1 VTTAV
6 TDPIERPSV
15 GPAPRPPFWRTAM
28 PFVVGAALLA
38 FVLGRL
44 DYAAFFRHLRS
55 THYGAYA
62 VFAVG
67 FNVML
72 VGADSLAIKH
82 VYNRT
87 ICPASYRE
95 LFVLRAASYLP
106 SLLNYHVG
114 QGWLTY
120 FLSKTYGAPLW
131 RVAGATLIVYVTVF
145 GGLFTITLIG
155 LPLNYERLPWL
166 VPTLGA
172 IGLAGLG
179 YLVVLHL
186 RPNFIAT
193 RAATAVLFDLG
204 VGGHLLALVYR
215 LPHLMVL
222 FVGTWVPFL
231 FLGVDIPF
239 THALA
244 LIPAL
249 MLVVSLPVSPQG
261 IGTRDV
267 FAQQLFLGYAVGTVE
282 EQRAAVAAATLTW
295 ACAITLVQAVASPF
309 FMRKAQSLLR
319 EVARRGP
326 PHDLMTRP
334 EDVIPSDARNDAS
347 RH

>member
-1 VTTAV
+1 VTSAAS
-6 TDPIERPSV
+6 DPMERPSLE
-15 GPAPRPPFWRTAM
+15 PTPRPSFFRAAL
-28 PFVVGAALLA
+28 PFVVGAALLL

-44 DYAAFFRHLRS
+44 DYAAFFRHLGS
-55 THYGAYA
+55 TNYGAYMA
-62 VFAVG
+62 FAVV
-67 FNVML
+67 FNAAL
-72 VGADSLAIKH
+72 VAADALAIKH

-95 LFVLRAASYLP
+95 LFMLRAASYLP

-120 FLSKTYGAPLW
+120 FLSKAYGAPLW

-145 GGLFTITLIG
+145 GGLFTITLLG
-155 LPLNYERLPWL
+155 LPLNHERLPWL
-166 VPTLGA
+166 LPTLGA
-172 IGLAGLG
+172 IAAAGLG
-179 YLVVLHL
+179 YCAVLHL
-186 RPNFIAT
+186 RPKFFAS
-193 RAATAVLFDLG
+193 RAATAVLFELG
-204 VGGHLLALVYR
+204 VSGHLLALLYR
-215 LPHLMVL
+215 LPHLVVL

-231 FLGVDIPF
+231 FLGIEIPF

-267 FAQQLFLGYAVGTVE
+267 FAQQLFVSYAVGTFE

-295 ACAITLVQAVASPF
+295 ACAITLVQAILSPI

-319 EVARRGP
+319 EANRRKTP
-326 PHDLMTRP
+326 PGAAAG
-334 EDVIPSDARNDAS
+334 S
-347 RH
+347 

>member
-1 VTTAV
+1 M
-6 TDPIERPSV
+6 ERPSLE
-15 GPAPRPPFWRTAM
+15 PAPRPSFVRAAL
-28 PFVVGAALLA
+28 PFVVGGVLLL

-44 DYAAFFRHLRS
+44 DYAAFFRHLGS
-55 THYGAYA
+55 TNYAAYMA
-62 VFAVG
+62 FAVV
-67 FNVML
+67 FNASL
-72 VGADSLAIKH
+72 VAADSLAIKH

-95 LFVLRAASYLP
+95 LLLLRAASYLP

-114 QGWLTY
+114 QGWLAY

-131 RVAGATLIVYVTVF
+131 RVAGATLVVYVTVF
-145 GGLFTITLIG
+145 GGLFTITLVG
-155 LPLNYERLPWL
+155 LPLNYDRLPWL
-166 VPTLGA
+166 LPTLGA
-172 IGLAGLG
+172 IGLAGLA
-179 YLVVLHL
+179 YLLVLHL
-186 RPNFIAT
+186 RPKFLAS
-193 RAATAVLFDLG
+193 RAATAVLFELG
-204 VGGHLLALVYR
+204 VSGHLLALVYR

-231 FLGVDIPF
+231 FLGVDIPL

-267 FAQQLFLGYAVGTVE
+267 FAQQLFVSYASGTFE
-282 EQRAAVAAATLTW
+282 ERSAAVAAATLTW
-295 ACAITLVQAVASPF
+295 ACAITLVQAIFSPF

-319 EVARRGP
+319 DVTRRSA
-326 PHDLMTRP
+326 
-334 EDVIPSDARNDAS
+334 PSREAAQFREGE
-347 RH
+347 R

>member
-1 VTTAV
+1 VTSAAS
-6 TDPIERPSV
+6 DPMQRAPAE
-15 GPAPRPPFWRTAM
+15 PAPRPSFFRAAL
-28 PFVVGAALLA
+28 PFVIGVALLA

-44 DYAAFFRHLRS
+44 DYSAFLRHLRS
-55 THYGAYA
+55 THYGAYIA
-62 VFAVG
+62 FAVV
-67 FNVML
+67 FNLAL
-72 VGADSLAIKH
+72 VAADSLAIKH
-82 VYNRT
+82 IYNRT
-87 ICPASYRE
+87 ICPATYRE

-145 GGLFTITLIG
+145 GGLFTITLVG
-155 LPLNYERLPWL
+155 LPLNYDRLPWL
-166 VPTLGA
+166 LPTLGA

-179 YLVVLHL
+179 YFAVLRW
-186 RPNFIAT
+186 RPKFFANRT
-193 RAATAVLFDLG
+193 ATAVLFELG
-204 VGGHLLALVYR
+204 VSGHLLALVYR
-215 LPHLMVL
+215 LPHLVVL

-239 THALA
+239 GHALA

-267 FAQQLFLGYAVGTVE
+267 FAQQLFVSYAAGTFE

-295 ACAITLVQAVASPF
+295 ACAITLVQAVFSPI

-319 EVARRGP
+319 DVARRNAPAEPAG
-326 PHDLMTRP
+326 LP
-334 EDVIPSDARNDAS
+334 EGSPS
-347 RH
+347 